1 MPGIS
6 RISFLVVVVAA
17 GALGAAAVVAP
28 FVEAHGSPWAAAEC
42 VADPTDRET
51 QTR

>member
-1 MPGIS
+1 MPSIS

-28 FVEAHGSPWAAAEC
+28 FVEAYGPPWAATAC
-42 VADPTDRET
+42 VADPADREAST
-51 QTR
+51 P